1 MNVTVDADVLMSTL
15 PVELCKAQSKRMPLA
30 EKLLRLLKITCRIE
44 KLAGL
49 TQASTVNGNAAIS
62 SVLGSETL
70 SSTPSKERALPFLP
84 GIHTGPLVRV
94 PDMPFDMSLRRFGIS
109 SARSWNISCGVAQ
122 SRPMTTTRGPC
133 CMSILLWIPVAVGGS
148 GARCSAVRSR
158 GPRILS
164 SRSAS

>member
-94 PDMPFDMSLRRFGIS
+94 PDMPL
-109 SARSWNISCGVAQ
+109 
-122 SRPMTTTRGPC
+122 PET
-133 CMSILLWIPVAVGGS
+133 
-148 GARCSAVRSR
+148 SAVVR
-158 GPRILS
+158 PVPS
-164 SRSAS
+164 SNAKAAARVLVVALVTLE